1 VKFGCCIVPLDF
13 DHALERRQQEMEG
26 HHMTIGTMDRIA
38 LGATFAAAL
47 LILAALGMTETAET
61 QHVPAAVS
69 LRLRPSVGER
79 VPGPRRHAPI
89 DSVTHGRH

>member
-1 VKFGCCIVPLDF
+1 
-13 DHALERRQQEMEG
+13 
-26 HHMTIGTMDRIA
+26 MTIGTIDRIA

-61 QHVPAAVS
+61 QHAPTAVS
-69 LRLRPSVGER
+69 LRLRPTVGER

-89 DSVTHGRH
+89 ESVTHGRH

>member
-1 VKFGCCIVPLDF
+1 MKFGCCIGPLDF

-26 HHMTIGTMDRIA
+26 RHMTIGTIDRIA

-61 QHVPAAVS
+61 QHARAAVS
-69 LRLRPSVGER
+69 LRLRPTVGER
-79 VPGPRRHAPI
+79 VPGPRRRAPI
-89 DSVTHGRH
+89 ESVTHGRH